1 MVESED
7 TNIVKSQDTNIV
19 KSEDT
24 NIVKPEDTNNV
35 FIKLKNEIKAI
46 ITNINMAKLLKD
58 KKLLKVFNKD
68 LKKKHTEMKQLQKE
82 LTKN

>member
-1 MVESED
+1 MVESD
-7 TNIVKSQDTNIV
+7 N
-19 KSEDT
+19 
-24 NIVKPEDTNNV
+24 TNNV
-35 FIKLKNEIKAI
+35 FAKLINELKAI

-68 LKKKHTEMKQLQKE
+68 LKKKHTEMKQLQKVQLIEE

>member
-7 TNIVKSQDTNIV
+7 TN
-19 KSEDT
+19 
-24 NIVKPEDTNNV
+24 NV
-35 FIKLKNEIKAI
+35 FAKLINELKAI

-68 LKKKHTEMKQLQKE
+68 LKKKHTEMKQLQKVQLIEE

>member
-7 TNIVKSQDTNIV
+7 TNNIF
-19 KSEDT
+19 T
-24 NIVKPEDTNNV
+24 
-35 FIKLKNEIKAI
+35 KLINELKAI

-68 LKKKHTEMKQLQKE
+68 LKKKHTEMKQLQKVQLVEE

>member
-7 TNIVKSQDTNIV
+7 TN
-19 KSEDT
+19 
-24 NIVKPEDTNNV
+24 NV
-35 FIKLKNEIKAI
+35 FAKLINELKAI

-68 LKKKHTEMKQLQKE
+68 LKKKHTEMKQLQKVQLIE
-82 LTKN
+82 QLTKN

>member
-7 TNIVKSQDTNIV
+7 TNNIF
-19 KSEDT
+19 T
-24 NIVKPEDTNNV
+24 
-35 FIKLKNEIKAI
+35 KLINELKAI

-68 LKKKHTEMKQLQKE
+68 LKKKHTEMKQLQKVQLIEE